1 MTLMLMVFITF
12 LIFLVAYNTLG
23 KDVMSPTFL
32 LVAGY
37 LLSFVSTLYNI
48 KDWKVSIGFLTM
60 TVFLLGMLS
69 FFVGEY
75 VVKRR
80 TATARSQSM
89 PIEIEY
95 IDIDKWKYVVVV
107 VSCTVILVL
116 TYREVVRIANLN
128 FASWGNLAY
137 NFKAN
142 SMNILVIH
150 SHNANRG
157 DEAAVKAM
165 VDELLIKYPGAKI
178 TISNNGFTPY
188 PGMPENVIQIDRFPK
203 LESRI
208 AQLEFFI
215 VLLFKGKFALTKE
228 ARKFIRALKE
238 ADVVLHAPGGPSIGD
253 TYFKAEKLYLWR
265 LNLIRRMG
273 IPYIFYAPSM
283 GPFNCASRN
292 KLRKEVISGAER
304 IILRDPISVK
314 YVKDFLPG
322 VEVEQA
328 LDSALQHDIDID
340 KNERKYNNYPELK
353 NFIENHEKCIGIT
366 ITDLKWHPV
375 HKNEKIIEQIPT
387 AFKAFITQKVKEGYG
402 VIFIPQLYGNLND
415 TKVMND
421 YMLDSDTFMIDA
433 FSEERDTYFQ
443 QYVIGKLYAVVGM
456 RYHSNIFSAK
466 MGIPFVSVSYEQ
478 KMKGFMQ
485 SIGLSEYCI
494 DLNELS
500 EKTLF
505 AKFGQLEANHDAY
518 KNRLKN
524 IHSDMKQQAYKTTE
538 IVVNFLQEKGVT
550 NA

>member
-1 MTLMLMVFITF
+1 MRQSQIPYPIDSKEKTVD
-12 LIFLVAYNTLG
+12 YRG
-23 KDVMSPTFL
+23 
-32 LVAGY
+32 G
-37 LLSFVSTLYNI
+37 NI
-48 KDWKVSIGFLTM
+48 V
-60 TVFLLGMLS
+60 
-69 FFVGEY
+69 
-75 VVKRR
+75 
-80 TATARSQSM
+80 
-89 PIEIEY
+89 
-95 IDIDKWKYVVVV
+95 
-107 VSCTVILVL
+107 
-116 TYREVVRIANLN
+116 
-128 FASWGNLAY
+128 
-137 NFKAN
+137 
-142 SMNILVIH
+142 NILVIH

-165 VDELLIKYPGAKI
+165 VDELLIKYPGATI

-340 KNERKYNNYPELK
+340 TGELISIEYQSRNHAETSPSELYIRANYRS
-353 NFIENHEKCIGIT
+353 NRMTIEFSSKILLADYLLLISTRTFRQCLSNIEMLDICQLDIDSIIDDCYFNKLHVTQDI
-366 ITDLKWHPV
+366 DLKLTSEILNRLNQCTGDYRRYKWNRYQDAILFTRDVKAEDCRESISIYNKEVEINLSRNKPFLNRTGNAASILEYFQDKTRFEVKLENKRKIQKELSIDNTDYHSV
-375 HKNEKIIEQIPT
+375 MNASKNIILSQFDKIFTSNIPQSNTMQINNIVDYGLWCIIRYHNFDLKSIEQEI
-387 AFKAFITQKVKEGYG
+387 K
-402 VIFIPQLYGNLND
+402 D
-415 TKVMND
+415 M
-421 YMLDSDTFMIDA
+421 
-433 FSEERDTYFQ
+433 
-443 QYVIGKLYAVVGM
+443 KLYEDKTKGA
-456 RYHSNIFSAK
+456 
-466 MGIPFVSVSYEQ
+466 MGKQ
-478 KMKGFMQ
+478 MKKIRAMMQ
-485 SIGLSEYCI
+485 AY
-494 DLNELS
+494 LN
-500 EKTLF
+500 
-505 AKFGQLEANHDAY
+505 QNHDADAVIEGIR
-518 KNRLKN
+518 KML
-524 IHSDMKQQAYKTTE
+524 ME
-538 IVVNFLQEKGVT
+538 
-550 NA
+550 